1 MPTSLNNIPEAPALP
16 SFLVNST
23 KPTIITTQF
32 PSKPKESPSPPPPIT
47 NGSISKQHNIIERKP
62 SSFKEQVH
70 ETSIVR
76 LGANIEVGRLEMKD
90 IAERELNHLCEYY
103 YQDILEEVIQSD
115 FEKPSIPEVILAV
128 ITDITDDDQVPNV
141 QNPIYYLNQH
151 SNEDIENYYKH
162 IHQTATHPNGQ
173 DSARS
178 TTSSDKSITLV
189 PIIDRTS
196 NDLQVKFRELN
207 RKF

>member
-1 MPTSLNNIPEAPALP
+1 MPKSSNNIPEAPAFP

-32 PSKPKESPSPPPPIT
+32 PSQPKESPPPPIT
-47 NGSISKQHNIIERKP
+47 NGYVIQQRNIIERKP
-62 SSFKEQVH
+62 SFKEQVQD
-70 ETSIVR
+70 TSIVR
-76 LGANIEVGRLEMKD
+76 LGAKIEVGRLEMKD
-90 IAERELNHLCEYY
+90 IAERELNNLCEYY

-128 ITDITDDDQVPNV
+128 ITDITDDDQVQNI
-141 QNPIYYLNQH
+141 QNPIYYFNQH
-151 SNEDIENYYKH
+151 SNDDIDTYYKH
-162 IHQTATHPNGQ
+162 IHQAATHSNGQ

-196 NDLQVKFRELN
+196 NDLQVKFRE
-207 RKF
+207 